1 YFMQDFD
8 FISETIKKFQSDL
21 ENMDKVNIL
30 VVGKTGVGK
39 STLINNIFREELAE
53 TGIGRPVTQH
63 LKKISKEGLPINLYD
78 TKGLELEED
87 VQETIK
93 KEILDEIE
101 NCNRNSLERNDK
113 SELMHVCW
121 YCINTSVARCEE
133 TDIKWINE
141 LSEKIPVIVVL
152 TQGFPRKKAREL
164 KSSIDDL
171 NLNCKNVIPVLA
183 EQLVEEE
190 DEIVIKSYGLDK
202 LVEVTYQVIPKE
214 VKKAFVNVQKVDIK
228 KKVEESRKWVLGYVG
243 GSGAIGFSPIPFS
256 DAPLLATAQVAMI
269 SHITVIFGLQVDKAL
284 LTAIVSSIGGVTSAT
299 LLGKTL
305 VSNILKFIP
314 GAGTIAGGAI
324 SGSVA
329 ALTTTALGMAYI
341 SVLEYILNE
350 NMKGNEV
357 NNTEIAEKMK
367 DAYKDQLGMLSKK

>member
-1 YFMQDFD
+1 M
-8 FISETIKKFQSDL
+8 
-21 ENMDKVNIL
+21 
-30 VVGKTGVGK
+30 
-39 STLINNIFREELAE
+39 
-53 TGIGRPVTQH
+53 
-63 LKKISKEGLPINLYD
+63 
-78 TKGLELEED
+78 
-87 VQETIK
+87 
-93 KEILDEIE
+93 
-101 NCNRNSLERNDK
+101 
-113 SELMHVCW
+113 
-121 YCINTSVARCEE
+121 
-133 TDIKWINE
+133 
-141 LSEKIPVIVVL
+141 
-152 TQGFPRKKAREL
+152 
-164 KSSIDDL
+164 
-171 NLNCKNVIPVLA
+171 
-183 EQLVEEE
+183 
-190 DEIVIKSYGLDK
+190 
-202 LVEVTYQVIPKE
+202 
-214 VKKAFVNVQKVDIK
+214 
-228 KKVEESRKWVLGYVG
+228 
-243 GSGAIGFSPIPFS
+243 GFSPIPFS

>member
-1 YFMQDFD
+1 MQDFD

-21 ENMDKVNIL
+21 ENMAKVNIL

-228 KKVEESRKWVLGYVG
+228 KKLKSREN
-243 GSGAIGFSPIPFS
+243 GF
-256 DAPLLATAQVAMI
+256 
-269 SHITVIFGLQVDKAL
+269 
-284 LTAIVSSIGGVTSAT
+284 
-299 LLGKTL
+299 
-305 VSNILKFIP
+305 
-314 GAGTIAGGAI
+314 
-324 SGSVA
+324 
-329 ALTTTALGMAYI
+329 
-341 SVLEYILNE
+341 
-350 NMKGNEV
+350 
-357 NNTEIAEKMK
+357 
-367 DAYKDQLGMLSKK
+367 

>member
-1 YFMQDFD
+1 MQDFD

-228 KKVEESRKWVLGYVG
+228 KRLKSREN
-243 GSGAIGFSPIPFS
+243 GF
-256 DAPLLATAQVAMI
+256 
-269 SHITVIFGLQVDKAL
+269 
-284 LTAIVSSIGGVTSAT
+284 
-299 LLGKTL
+299 
-305 VSNILKFIP
+305 
-314 GAGTIAGGAI
+314 
-324 SGSVA
+324 
-329 ALTTTALGMAYI
+329 
-341 SVLEYILNE
+341 
-350 NMKGNEV
+350 
-357 NNTEIAEKMK
+357 
-367 DAYKDQLGMLSKK
+367 

>member
-1 YFMQDFD
+1 MQDFD

-39 STLINNIFREELAE
+39 STLINNIFREGLAE

>member
-1 YFMQDFD
+1 MQDFD

-329 ALTTTALGMAYI
+329 ALTTTVLGMAYI

>member
-1 YFMQDFD
+1 MQDFD

-152 TQGFPRKKAREL
+152 TQGFPRKK
-164 KSSIDDL
+164 
-171 NLNCKNVIPVLA
+171 
-183 EQLVEEE
+183 Q
-190 DEIVIKSYGLDK
+190 
-202 LVEVTYQVIPKE
+202 
-214 VKKAFVNVQKVDIK
+214 
-228 KKVEESRKWVLGYVG
+228 
-243 GSGAIGFSPIPFS
+243 
-256 DAPLLATAQVAMI
+256 
-269 SHITVIFGLQVDKAL
+269 
-284 LTAIVSSIGGVTSAT
+284 
-299 LLGKTL
+299 
-305 VSNILKFIP
+305 
-314 GAGTIAGGAI
+314 
-324 SGSVA
+324 
-329 ALTTTALGMAYI
+329 
-341 SVLEYILNE
+341 E
-350 NMKGNEV
+350 N
-357 NNTEIAEKMK
+357 
-367 DAYKDQLGMLSKK
+367 

>member
-1 YFMQDFD
+1 MQDFD

-228 KKVEESRKWVLGYVG
+228 KKVEKSRKWVLGYVG

>member
-1 YFMQDFD
+1 MQDFD

-21 ENMDKVNIL
+21 ENMAKVNIL

-228 KKVEESRKWVLGYVG
+228 KKG
-243 GSGAIGFSPIPFS
+243 
-256 DAPLLATAQVAMI
+256 
-269 SHITVIFGLQVDKAL
+269 
-284 LTAIVSSIGGVTSAT
+284 
-299 LLGKTL
+299 
-305 VSNILKFIP
+305 
-314 GAGTIAGGAI
+314 
-324 SGSVA
+324 
-329 ALTTTALGMAYI
+329 
-341 SVLEYILNE
+341 
-350 NMKGNEV
+350 
-357 NNTEIAEKMK
+357 
-367 DAYKDQLGMLSKK
+367 

>member
-1 YFMQDFD
+1 MQDFD

-243 GSGAIGFSPIPFS
+243 GSG
-256 DAPLLATAQVAMI
+256 Q
-269 SHITVIFGLQVDKAL
+269 
-284 LTAIVSSIGGVTSAT
+284 
-299 LLGKTL
+299 
-305 VSNILKFIP
+305 
-314 GAGTIAGGAI
+314 
-324 SGSVA
+324 
-329 ALTTTALGMAYI
+329 
-341 SVLEYILNE
+341 
-350 NMKGNEV
+350 
-357 NNTEIAEKMK
+357 
-367 DAYKDQLGMLSKK
+367 

>member
-1 YFMQDFD
+1 MQDFD

-21 ENMDKVNIL
+21 ENMAKVNIL

-183 EQLVEEE
+183 EQLVEE
-190 DEIVIKSYGLDK
+190 DEKVIK
-202 LVEVTYQVIPKE
+202 
-214 VKKAFVNVQKVDIK
+214 
-228 KKVEESRKWVLGYVG
+228 
-243 GSGAIGFSPIPFS
+243 
-256 DAPLLATAQVAMI
+256 
-269 SHITVIFGLQVDKAL
+269 
-284 LTAIVSSIGGVTSAT
+284 
-299 LLGKTL
+299 
-305 VSNILKFIP
+305 
-314 GAGTIAGGAI
+314 
-324 SGSVA
+324 
-329 ALTTTALGMAYI
+329 
-341 SVLEYILNE
+341 
-350 NMKGNEV
+350 
-357 NNTEIAEKMK
+357 
-367 DAYKDQLGMLSKK
+367 

>member
-1 YFMQDFD
+1 MQDFD
-8 FISETIKKFQSDL
+8 LISETIKKFQSDL
-21 ENMDKVNIL
+21 ENMAKVNIL

>member
-1 YFMQDFD
+1 MQDFD

>member
-1 YFMQDFD
+1 MQDFD

-21 ENMDKVNIL
+21 ENMAKVNIL

>member
-1 YFMQDFD
+1 MQDFD

-21 ENMDKVNIL
+21 ENMAKVNIL

-101 NCNRNSLERNDK
+101 NCNGNSLERNDK

>member
-1 YFMQDFD
+1 MQDFD

-53 TGIGRPVTQH
+53 TGIGRSVTQH

>member
-1 YFMQDFD
+1 QDFD

>member
-1 YFMQDFD
+1 MQDFD

-141 LSEKIPVIVVL
+141 LSEK
-152 TQGFPRKKAREL
+152 
-164 KSSIDDL
+164 
-171 NLNCKNVIPVLA
+171 
-183 EQLVEEE
+183 
-190 DEIVIKSYGLDK
+190 
-202 LVEVTYQVIPKE
+202 
-214 VKKAFVNVQKVDIK
+214 
-228 KKVEESRKWVLGYVG
+228 
-243 GSGAIGFSPIPFS
+243 
-256 DAPLLATAQVAMI
+256 
-269 SHITVIFGLQVDKAL
+269 
-284 LTAIVSSIGGVTSAT
+284 
-299 LLGKTL
+299 
-305 VSNILKFIP
+305 
-314 GAGTIAGGAI
+314 
-324 SGSVA
+324 
-329 ALTTTALGMAYI
+329 
-341 SVLEYILNE
+341 
-350 NMKGNEV
+350 
-357 NNTEIAEKMK
+357 
-367 DAYKDQLGMLSKK
+367 

>member
-1 YFMQDFD
+1 MQDFD

-228 KKVEESRKWVLGYVG
+228 KG
-243 GSGAIGFSPIPFS
+243 
-256 DAPLLATAQVAMI
+256 
-269 SHITVIFGLQVDKAL
+269 
-284 LTAIVSSIGGVTSAT
+284 
-299 LLGKTL
+299 
-305 VSNILKFIP
+305 
-314 GAGTIAGGAI
+314 
-324 SGSVA
+324 
-329 ALTTTALGMAYI
+329 
-341 SVLEYILNE
+341 
-350 NMKGNEV
+350 
-357 NNTEIAEKMK
+357 
-367 DAYKDQLGMLSKK
+367 

>member
-1 YFMQDFD
+1 MQDFD

-78 TKGLELEED
+78 TKGLELEEG
-87 VQETIK
+87 VQESIK

-101 NCNRNSLERNDK
+101 KCNRNSLERQDK

-152 TQGFPRKKAREL
+152 TQGFPRKKAKEL
-164 KSSIDDL
+164 KSSIDGL
-171 NLNCKNVIPVLA
+171 NLSCKNIVPVLA
-183 EQLVEEE
+183 EKLEEDD
-190 DEIVIKSYGLDK
+190 DEIVINPYGLDK
-202 LVEVTYQVIPKE
+202 LVGVTYEVIPKE
-214 VKKAFVNVQKVDIK
+214 VRKAFVNVQKVDIK
-228 KKVEESRKWVLGYVG
+228 KKVEEARKWVLGYVG

-314 GAGTIAGGAI
+314 GAGTIAGGVI

-341 SVLEYILNE
+341 SVLEFILSE
-350 NMKGNEV
+350 NMKGNDV
-357 NNTEIAEKMK
+357 SNNEIAEKMK
-367 DAYKDQLGMLSKK
+367 KAYKDQLSALSKK

>member
-1 YFMQDFD
+1 MQDFD

-228 KKVEESRKWVLGYVG
+228 KKG
-243 GSGAIGFSPIPFS
+243 
-256 DAPLLATAQVAMI
+256 
-269 SHITVIFGLQVDKAL
+269 
-284 LTAIVSSIGGVTSAT
+284 
-299 LLGKTL
+299 
-305 VSNILKFIP
+305 
-314 GAGTIAGGAI
+314 
-324 SGSVA
+324 
-329 ALTTTALGMAYI
+329 
-341 SVLEYILNE
+341 
-350 NMKGNEV
+350 
-357 NNTEIAEKMK
+357 
-367 DAYKDQLGMLSKK
+367 

>member
-1 YFMQDFD
+1 
-8 FISETIKKFQSDL
+8 
-21 ENMDKVNIL
+21 
-30 VVGKTGVGK
+30 
-39 STLINNIFREELAE
+39 
-53 TGIGRPVTQH
+53 
-63 LKKISKEGLPINLYD
+63 
-78 TKGLELEED
+78 
-87 VQETIK
+87 
-93 KEILDEIE
+93 
-101 NCNRNSLERNDK
+101 
-113 SELMHVCW
+113 VCW

>member
-1 YFMQDFD
+1 MQDFD

-228 KKVEESRKWVLGYVG
+228 KKVEDSRKWVLGYVG

>member
-1 YFMQDFD
+1 MQDFD

-21 ENMDKVNIL
+21 ENMAKVNIL

-341 SVLEYILNE
+341 SVL
-350 NMKGNEV
+350 
-357 NNTEIAEKMK
+357 
-367 DAYKDQLGMLSKK
+367 

>member
-1 YFMQDFD
+1 MQDFD

-21 ENMDKVNIL
+21 ENMANVNIL